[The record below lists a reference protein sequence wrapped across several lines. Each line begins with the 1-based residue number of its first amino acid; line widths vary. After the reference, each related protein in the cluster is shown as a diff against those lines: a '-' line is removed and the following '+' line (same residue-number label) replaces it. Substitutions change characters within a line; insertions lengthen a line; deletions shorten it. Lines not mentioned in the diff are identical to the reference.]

1 MAKRY
6 VEMRNA
12 LWNFSRAT
20 IFDIPRNTGCERHVN
35 RSKSMIRG
43 EHRGKPE
50 LNNKMTAESMAPPSP
65 DAQCE
70 IRTGIAA
77 EAGKTGAAAPFALII
92 DDQEAICQIVAT
104 ALAGLGV
111 EFATYLTA
119 KPAIAS
125 LDERRPDVIFLDVA
139 LDQSDAIDVLK
150 GLSENRYTGIV
161 QLMSGGRPSLLEAIE
176 RIGTRH
182 GLALHPP
189 LRKPFRSADIREV
202 IVGLGLA
209 RSP

>member
-20 IFDIPRNTGCERHVN
+20 TFYVPANAGCERHVN
-35 RSKSMIRG
+35 RSRSMIRG
-43 EHRGKPE
+43 DMGEAGNE
-50 LNNKMTAESMAPPSP
+50 QQDDESMTPPP

-70 IRTGIAA
+70 TRIGVATETGKMTAA
-77 EAGKTGAAAPFALII
+77 VPFALII

-150 GLSENRYTGIV
+150 GLSERRYTGIV